1 MMKLTADFSKFSDAC
16 QNGLVLGSCSV
27 IGSSEHDTEPE
38 VSLERV
44 A

>member
-1 MMKLTADFSKFSDAC
+1 MKLTAAFRKFADAC

-27 IGSSEHDTEPE
+27 IDYSEHDSEPE
-38 VSLERV
+38 VSFERV